1 MSSQKTSH
9 PASTNLINIS
19 EPGSI
24 PYVDITTSN
33 FGEILSV
40 TKDIADK
47 GWVVM
52 TPAGPLVVGYKQIK
66 TILRNPEW
74 ISLLSSFSMLDQM
87 EDGGP
92 DLNKMLEQA
101 QRIIPEVPSTV
112 QMRPNVLSVEGEDH
126 KRLRRLVNSS
136 FTSGNTNRHR
146 GFMREHAR
154 NLLHDIT
161 ENKKA
166 EMVSEFCRP
175 YPVPVI
181 CRILGV
187 DDSDWELFDEW
198 ADIIFSALDA
208 DIESVI
214 GRLSEITRA
223 QRELDS
229 YVQNLIAKRVESPEN
244 DLLTD
249 LVHSHYNEDQLSH
262 DELSAMVEAILL
274 AGTDTT
280 RNQLGAL
287 LAVLADHPEQYEAL
301 RKDPSLVP
309 AAVEESLRYISAVRT
324 TGRLASKDQTIDGVF
339 FPAGSTVLL
348 GLHAGGLSEAEE
360 QGYDFNILRES
371 GCPHLAFG
379 SGSHHCLGASLARAE
394 LQEALSAFIEM
405 VPAYE
410 LISPVSWKPLSM
422 GIWGPSKLEI
432 QILENPK
439 SRTATPVNEKYI
451 STLKTPVHNT
461 EIAYSSEIDQWVR
474 EAAASRKALRGSI
487 PDLIRKPKFPPVGR
501 LLVTVFRFGRAYIGW
516 KLKSR
521 KMKPET
527 RNELLYARLRR
538 AAELQGPT
546 YVKLAQLISAAE
558 GVFPEALVSECK
570 KCRDQVSPD
579 SWKRI
584 SKVLEGELGP
594 DFGEVNVI
602 DQTPIA
608 SASIAQVHEAKLVD
622 GSDVVIKIQRPGI
635 RRKVTNDLK
644 VMAWVAPKLV
654 GKIPVAALA
663 NPPALVELFAETICE
678 ELDFKLEVANL
689 YEIERVLSANQK
701 QDWEIPHPVLSL
713 VTERVIVMS
722 KVSGHSLGEA
732 IVSGIEP
739 ETSSTIFRQMV
750 EGLLEGAVIHGVF
763 HGDFH
768 AGNVFLSPSGKIGL
782 VDFGIT
788 GRLEGERRLAFLRY
802 VVGLMTG
809 DVESQVGGIK
819 DLGAFPVDS
828 DIGQI
833 ISEFQL
839 ERNDFDPLDLSEE
852 EFIDEFRNLIK
863 GLLAEGARIPKELM
877 LFVKNFA
884 YLSSVMQELDPE
896 MDLLQEFLEV
906 AASFFGKNGV
916 RVATEI
922 GFSLSADDVSDVT
935 FRRVAGIRDNV
946 STLTWKELGERRSSI
961 IERMD
966 KRSIRKIID

>member
-1 MSSQKTSH
+1 MTISK
-9 PASTNLINIS
+9 NLKSDSIDLIDITD
-19 EPGSI
+19 PGSI
-24 PYVDITTSN
+24 PYVDISTSN
-33 FGEILSV
+33 FGEILTASQNV
-40 TKDIADK
+40 AKK

-52 TPAGPLVVGYKQIK
+52 TPAGPLVIGYKQIK

-87 EDGGP
+87 EERGP

-146 GFMREHAR
+146 NFMRDHAM
-154 NLLHDIT
+154 NLLHDIK
-161 ENKKA
+161 EKGGA

-187 DDSDWELFDEW
+187 NDADWKLFDEW

-208 DIESVI
+208 DVESVI

-229 YVQNLIAKRVESPEN
+229 YVQDLISKRSVKPED
-244 DLLTD
+244 DLLSD
-249 LVHSHYNEDQLSH
+249 LVQSHYNEDKLSH

-280 RNQLGAL
+280 RNQLGAI
-287 LAVLADHPEQYEAL
+287 LAVLADHPDQYEAL
-301 RKDPSLVP
+301 RQDPSLVA

-324 TGRLASKDQTIDGVF
+324 TGRLASKDQIIDGFF

-348 GLHAGGLSEAEE
+348 GLHAGGLSEAEH
-360 QGYDFNILRES
+360 QGYEFNILRES

-379 SGSHHCLGASLARAE
+379 SGAHHCLGASLARAE
-394 LQEALSAFIEM
+394 LQEALSVFVEM

-410 LISPVSWKPLSM
+410 LVSPISWKPLSM

-432 QILENPK
+432 RILEGPK
-439 SRTATPVNEKYI
+439 SENI
-451 STLKTPVHNT
+451 STLDEAFGSTLKQPVRDS
-461 EIAYSSEIDQWVR
+461 EITYSSEIDQWVR
-474 EAAASRKALRGSI
+474 EAAESRKSLRSSI
-487 PDLIRKPKFPPVGR
+487 PSLIRKPKFPPLGR

-516 KLKSR
+516 KIQSNKVN
-521 KMKPET
+521 PDT
-527 RNELLYARLRR
+527 RNKLLYERLRR

-558 GVFPEALVSECK
+558 GVFPDALVAECK
-570 KCRDQVSPD
+570 KCRDQVSPE

-584 SKVLEGELGP
+584 SKVLTQELGP
-594 DFGEVNVI
+594 ALQEIYDLG
-602 DQTPIA
+602 QTPIA

-622 GSDVVIKIQRPGI
+622 GSNVVIKIQRPGI

-654 GKIPVAALA
+654 GKIPVTALA

-689 YEIERVLSANQK
+689 FEIERVLSASQK
-701 QDWEIPHPVLSL
+701 QEWEIPNPVLDFT
-713 VTERVIVMS
+713 TERIIVMS
-722 KVSGHSLGEA
+722 KVSGCSLGEA
-732 IVSGIEP
+732 ITSGIKP
-739 ETSSTIFRQMV
+739 EKSSAIFRQMV

-768 AGNVFLSPSGKIGL
+768 AGNVFLSPSGEIGL

-809 DVESQVGGIK
+809 DVESQVVGIK

-828 DIGQI
+828 DIGLI

-839 ERNDFDPLDLSEE
+839 ERNNFDPLDLSEE
-852 EFIDEFRNLIK
+852 EFIDEFRSLIK

-906 AASFFGKNGV
+906 ASSFFGKNGV

-922 GFSLSADDVSDVT
+922 GFSLGADDVSDIT
-935 FRRVAGIRDNV
+935 FRRVAGIRDTV
-946 STLTWKELGERRSSI
+946 STLTWKELGERRSSLL
-961 IERMD
+961 ERMD
-966 KRSIRKIID
+966 RRSIKKIID

>member
-1 MSSQKTSH
+1 MD
-9 PASTNLINIS
+9 LIDIT

-24 PYVDITTSN
+24 PYVDIPTSN
-33 FGEILSV
+33 FGEILAASQDV
-40 TKDIADK
+40 SEK
-47 GWVVM
+47 GWIVM
-52 TPAGPLVVGYKQIK
+52 TPAGPLVIGYKQIK
-66 TILRNPEW
+66 SILRNPEW

-87 EDGGP
+87 QEGGP

-101 QRIIPEVPSTV
+101 QKIIPEVPSTV

-136 FTSGNTNRHR
+136 FSSGNTNRHR
-146 GFMREHAR
+146 NFMRDHAT
-154 NLLHDIT
+154 NLLNDIK
-161 ENKKA
+161 EKGEA

-187 DDSDWELFDEW
+187 NDGDWKLFDEW

-208 DIESVI
+208 DVESVI
-214 GRLSEITRA
+214 PRLGEITRA

-229 YVQNLIAKRVESPEN
+229 YVQDLILKRSVKPED
-244 DLLTD
+244 DLLSD
-249 LVHSHYNEDQLSH
+249 LVQSHYNEDKLSH

-280 RNQLGAL
+280 RNQLGAI
-287 LAVLADHPEQYEAL
+287 LAVLADHPDQYEAL
-301 RKDPSLVP
+301 RQDPSLV
-309 AAVEESLRYISAVRT
+309 AATVEESLRYISAVRT
-324 TGRLASKDQTIDGVF
+324 TGRLATKDQIIGEVF

-348 GLHAGGLSEAEE
+348 GLHAGGLSEAES
-360 QGYDFNILRES
+360 QGYEFNILRES

-379 SGSHHCLGASLARAE
+379 SGAHHCLGASLARAE
-394 LQEALSAFIEM
+394 LQEALSAFVEM

-410 LISPVSWKPLSM
+410 LTSPITWKPLSM

-432 QILENPK
+432 RILEDPNSK
-439 SRTATPVNEKYI
+439 NI
-451 STLKTPVHNT
+451 STLDETFGSTLKQPVSNS
-461 EIAYSSEIDQWVR
+461 EITYSSEIDEWVR
-474 EAAASRKALRGSI
+474 EAAESRKAVRSSI
-487 PDLIRKPKFPPVGR
+487 PSLIRKPKFPPLGR
-501 LLVTVFRFGRAYIGW
+501 LLITVLRFGRAYIGW
-516 KLKSR
+516 KLISK
-521 KMKPET
+521 KDNPEI
-527 RNELLYARLRR
+527 RNKLLYERLRK

-558 GVFPEALVSECK
+558 GVFPDALVAECK
-570 KCRDQVSPD
+570 KCRDQVSPE
-579 SWKRI
+579 SWKKI
-584 SKVLEGELGP
+584 SKVLEQELGP
-594 DFGEVNVI
+594 DLQQI
-602 DQTPIA
+602 CDLDQTPIA
-608 SASIAQVHEAKLVD
+608 SASIAQVHEARLAD
-622 GSDVVIKIQRPGI
+622 GTNIVIKIQRPGI

-689 YEIERVLSANQK
+689 FEIERVLSASQK
-701 QDWEIPHPVLSL
+701 QEWEIPEPELNL
-713 VTERVIVMS
+713 VTEKIIVMS
-722 KVSGHSLGEA
+722 KVSGCSLGEA
-732 IVSGIEP
+732 IITGIKP
-739 ETSSTIFRQMV
+739 EQTSTIFRQMV

-768 AGNVFLSPSGKIGL
+768 AGNVFLSPSGEIGL

-809 DVESQVGGIK
+809 DVESQVVGIK
-819 DLGAFPVDS
+819 DLGAFPADS
-828 DIGQI
+828 DIGLI
-833 ISEFQL
+833 ISQFQL
-839 ERNDFDPLDLSEE
+839 ERNNFDPLDLSEE
-852 EFIDEFRNLIK
+852 EFIGEFRNLIK

-906 AASFFGKNGV
+906 ASSFFGKNGV

-922 GFSLSADDVSDVT
+922 GFSLGTDDVSDAT
-935 FRRVAGIRDNV
+935 FRRVAGIRDTV
-946 STLTWKELGERRSSI
+946 STLTWKELGERRSSLL
-961 IERMD
+961 ERMD
-966 KRSIRKIID
+966 RRSIKKIID

>member
-1 MSSQKTSH
+1 MD
-9 PASTNLINIS
+9 LIDIT

-24 PYVDITTSN
+24 PYVDIPTSN
-33 FGEILSV
+33 FGEILAASQDV
-40 TKDIADK
+40 SKK
-47 GWVVM
+47 GWIVM
-52 TPAGPLVVGYKQIK
+52 TPAGPLVIGYKQIK
-66 TILRNPEW
+66 NILRNPEW

-87 EDGGP
+87 QEGGP

-101 QRIIPEVPSTV
+101 QKIIPEVPSTV

-146 GFMREHAR
+146 NFMRDHAT
-154 NLLHDIT
+154 NLLNDIK
-161 ENKKA
+161 EKGKA

-187 DDSDWELFDEW
+187 DDADWKLFDEW

-208 DIESVI
+208 DVESVI
-214 GRLSEITRA
+214 PRLGEITRA

-229 YVQNLIAKRVESPEN
+229 YVQDLILKRSVKPED
-244 DLLTD
+244 DLLSD
-249 LVHSHYNEDQLSH
+249 LVQSHYNEDKLSH

-280 RNQLGAL
+280 RNQLGAI
-287 LAVLADHPEQYEAL
+287 LAVLADHPDQYEAL
-301 RKDPSLVP
+301 RQDPSLV
-309 AAVEESLRYISAVRT
+309 AATVEESLRYISAVRT
-324 TGRLASKDQTIDGVF
+324 TGRLATKDQIIGEVF

-348 GLHAGGLSEAEE
+348 GLHAGGLSEAES
-360 QGYDFNILRES
+360 QGYEFNILRES

-379 SGSHHCLGASLARAE
+379 SGAHHCLGASLARAE
-394 LQEALSAFIEM
+394 LQEALSAFVEM

-410 LISPVSWKPLSM
+410 LTSPITWKPLSM

-432 QILENPK
+432 RILEDPNSK
-439 SRTATPVNEKYI
+439 NI
-451 STLKTPVHNT
+451 STLDETFGSTLKQPVSNS
-461 EIAYSSEIDQWVR
+461 EITYSSEIDEWVR
-474 EAAASRKALRGSI
+474 EAAESRKAVRSSI
-487 PDLIRKPKFPPVGR
+487 PSLIRKPKFPPLGR
-501 LLVTVFRFGRAYIGW
+501 LLITVLRFGRAYIGW
-516 KLKSR
+516 KLISK
-521 KMKPET
+521 KDNPEI
-527 RNELLYARLRR
+527 RNKLLYERLRK

-558 GVFPEALVSECK
+558 GVFPDALVAECK
-570 KCRDQVSPD
+570 KCRDQVSPE
-579 SWKRI
+579 SWKKI
-584 SKVLEGELGP
+584 SKVLEQELGP
-594 DFGEVNVI
+594 DLQQI
-602 DQTPIA
+602 CDLDQTPIA
-608 SASIAQVHEAKLVD
+608 SASIAQVHEARLAD
-622 GSDVVIKIQRPGI
+622 GTNIVIKIQRPGI

-689 YEIERVLSANQK
+689 FEIERVLSASQK
-701 QDWEIPHPVLSL
+701 QEWEIPEPELNL
-713 VTERVIVMS
+713 VTEKIIVMS
-722 KVSGHSLGEA
+722 KVSGCSLGEA
-732 IVSGIEP
+732 IITGIKP
-739 ETSSTIFRQMV
+739 EQTSTIFRQMV

-768 AGNVFLSPSGKIGL
+768 AGNVFLSPSGEIGL

-809 DVESQVGGIK
+809 DVESQVVGIK
-819 DLGAFPVDS
+819 DLGAFPADS
-828 DIGQI
+828 DIGLI
-833 ISEFQL
+833 ISQFQL
-839 ERNDFDPLDLSEE
+839 ERNNFDPLDLSEE

-906 AASFFGKNGV
+906 ASSFFGKNGV

-922 GFSLSADDVSDVT
+922 GFSLGTDDVSDAT
-935 FRRVAGIRDNV
+935 FRRVAGIRDTV
-946 STLTWKELGERRSSI
+946 STLTWKELGERRSSLL
-961 IERMD
+961 ERMD
-966 KRSIRKIID
+966 RRSIKKIID

>member
-1 MSSQKTSH
+1 MTISK
-9 PASTNLINIS
+9 NLKSDSIDLIDITD
-19 EPGSI
+19 PGSI
-24 PYVDITTSN
+24 PYVDISTSN
-33 FGEILSV
+33 FGEILTASQNV
-40 TKDIADK
+40 AKK

-52 TPAGPLVVGYKQIK
+52 TPAGPLVIGYKQIK

-87 EDGGP
+87 EERGP

-146 GFMREHAR
+146 NFMRDHAM
-154 NLLHDIT
+154 NLLHDIK
-161 ENKKA
+161 EKGGA

-187 DDSDWELFDEW
+187 NDADWKLFDEW

-208 DIESVI
+208 DVESVI

-229 YVQNLIAKRVESPEN
+229 YVQDLISKRSVKPED
-244 DLLTD
+244 DLLSD
-249 LVHSHYNEDQLSH
+249 LVQSHYNEDKLSH

-280 RNQLGAL
+280 RNQLGAI
-287 LAVLADHPEQYEAL
+287 LAVLADHPDQYEAL
-301 RKDPSLVP
+301 RQDPSLVA

-324 TGRLASKDQTIDGVF
+324 TGRLASKDQIIDGFF

-348 GLHAGGLSEAEE
+348 GLHAGGLSEAEH
-360 QGYDFNILRES
+360 QGYEFNILRES

-379 SGSHHCLGASLARAE
+379 SGAHHCLGASLARAE
-394 LQEALSAFIEM
+394 LQEALSVFVEM

-410 LISPVSWKPLSM
+410 LVSPISWKPLSM

-432 QILENPK
+432 RILEGPK
-439 SRTATPVNEKYI
+439 SENI
-451 STLKTPVHNT
+451 STLDEAFGSTLKQPVRDS
-461 EIAYSSEIDQWVR
+461 EITYSSEIDQWVR
-474 EAAASRKALRGSI
+474 EAAESRKSLRSSI
-487 PDLIRKPKFPPVGR
+487 PSLIRKPKFPPLGR

-516 KLKSR
+516 KLQSNKVN
-521 KMKPET
+521 PDT
-527 RNELLYARLRR
+527 RNKLLYERLRR

-558 GVFPEALVSECK
+558 GVFPDALVAECK
-570 KCRDQVSPD
+570 KCRDQVSPE

-584 SKVLEGELGP
+584 SKVLTQELGP
-594 DFGEVNVI
+594 ALQEIYDLG
-602 DQTPIA
+602 QTPIA

-622 GSDVVIKIQRPGI
+622 GSNVVIKIQRPGI

-654 GKIPVAALA
+654 GKIPVTALA

-689 YEIERVLSANQK
+689 FEIERVLSASQK
-701 QDWEIPHPVLSL
+701 QEWEIPNPVLDFT
-713 VTERVIVMS
+713 TERIIVMS
-722 KVSGHSLGEA
+722 KVSGCSLGEA
-732 IVSGIEP
+732 ITSGIKP
-739 ETSSTIFRQMV
+739 EKSSAIFRQMV

-768 AGNVFLSPSGKIGL
+768 AGNVFLSPSGEIGL

-809 DVESQVGGIK
+809 DVESQVVGIK

-828 DIGQI
+828 DIGLI

-839 ERNDFDPLDLSEE
+839 ERNNFDPLDLSEE
-852 EFIDEFRNLIK
+852 EFIDEFRSLIK

-906 AASFFGKNGV
+906 ASSFFGKNGV

-922 GFSLSADDVSDVT
+922 GFSLGADDVSDIT
-935 FRRVAGIRDNV
+935 FRRVAGIRDTV
-946 STLTWKELGERRSSI
+946 STLTWKELGERRSSLL
-961 IERMD
+961 ERMD
-966 KRSIRKIID
+966 RRSIKKIID

>member
-1 MSSQKTSH
+1 MPSQKTSQ

-24 PYVDITTSN
+24 PYVDIPTSN
-33 FGEILSV
+33 FGEILAASQDV
-40 TKDIADK
+40 AKK

-66 TILRNPEW
+66 SILRNPEW

-87 EDGGP
+87 QEGGP

-101 QRIIPEVPSTV
+101 QKIVPEVPSTV
-112 QMRPNVLSVEGEDH
+112 RMRPNVLSVEGEDH

-146 GFMREHAR
+146 KFMRDHAT
-154 NLLHDIT
+154 NLLNHIK
-161 ENKKA
+161 ERGEA

-187 DDSDWELFDEW
+187 NDADWKLFDEW

-208 DIESVI
+208 DVESVI
-214 GRLSEITRA
+214 GRLGEITQA
-223 QRELDS
+223 QRELDA
-229 YVQNLIAKRVESPEN
+229 YVQDLILKRSVKPED
-244 DLLTD
+244 DLLSD
-249 LVHSHYNEDQLSH
+249 LVQSHYNEDKLSH

-280 RNQLGAL
+280 RNQLGAI
-287 LAVLADHPEQYEAL
+287 LAVLADHPDQYEAL
-301 RKDPSLVP
+301 RQDPTLIG

-324 TGRLASKDQTIDGVF
+324 TGRLATTDQIIDGIL

-348 GLHAGGLSEAEE
+348 GLHAGGLSEAES
-360 QGYDFNILRES
+360 QGYEFNILRES

-379 SGSHHCLGASLARAE
+379 SGAHHCLGASLARAE
-394 LQEALSAFIEM
+394 LQEALSAFVEM

-410 LISPVSWKPLSM
+410 LISPITWKPLSM
-422 GIWGPSKLEI
+422 GIWGPAKLEI
-432 QILENPK
+432 RILEDPNSK
-439 SRTATPVNEKYI
+439 EISSLSETFGSTRKQPVGNNEI
-451 STLKTPVHNT
+451 T
-461 EIAYSSEIDQWVR
+461 YSSEIDNWVR
-474 EAAASRKALRGSI
+474 DAAESRKALRSSI
-487 PDLIRKPKFPPVGR
+487 PSLIRKPKFPPLGR
-501 LLVTVFRFGRAYIGW
+501 LLITVLRFGKAYIGW
-516 KLKSR
+516 KLKS
-521 KMKPET
+521 KKDNPET
-527 RNELLYARLRR
+527 RNKLLYERLRK

-558 GVFPEALVSECK
+558 GVFPDALVAECK
-570 KCRDQVSPD
+570 KCRDQVSPEP
-579 SWKRI
+579 WKKI
-584 SKVLEGELGP
+584 TKVLEQELGP
-594 DFGEVNVI
+594 ALQEISDL
-602 DQTPIA
+602 DQIPIA
-608 SASIAQVHEAKLVD
+608 SASIAQVHEAKLDD
-622 GSDVVIKIQRPGI
+622 GTNIVIKIQRPGI

-678 ELDFKLEVANL
+678 ELDFRLEVANL
-689 YEIERVLSANQK
+689 FEIKRVLSGSQK
-701 QDWEIPHPVLSL
+701 QEWEIPDPELNF
-713 VTERVIVMS
+713 VTERIIVMS
-722 KVSGHSLGEA
+722 KISGCSLGDA
-732 IVSGIEP
+732 IVTGIEP
-739 ETSSTIFRQMV
+739 EKTSAIFRQMV

-768 AGNVFLSPSGKIGL
+768 AGNVFLSPSGEIGL

-809 DVESQVGGIK
+809 DVESQVVGIK
-819 DLGAFPVDS
+819 DLGAFPADS
-828 DIGQI
+828 DIGLI

-852 EFIDEFRNLIK
+852 EFINEFRNLIK

-906 AASFFGKNGV
+906 ASSFFGKNGV

-922 GFSLSADDVSDVT
+922 GFSLGTDDVSDAT
-935 FRRVAGIRDNV
+935 FRRVAGIRDTV
-946 STLTWKELGERRSSI
+946 STLTWKELGERRSSLL
-961 IERMD
+961 ERMD
-966 KRSIRKIID
+966 KKSIKKIID

>member
-1 MSSQKTSH
+1 
-9 PASTNLINIS
+9 
-19 EPGSI
+19 
-24 PYVDITTSN
+24 
-33 FGEILSV
+33 
-40 TKDIADK
+40 
-47 GWVVM
+47 
-52 TPAGPLVVGYKQIK
+52 
-66 TILRNPEW
+66 
-74 ISLLSSFSMLDQM
+74 
-87 EDGGP
+87 
-92 DLNKMLEQA
+92 
-101 QRIIPEVPSTV
+101 
-112 QMRPNVLSVEGEDH
+112 
-126 KRLRRLVNSS
+126 
-136 FTSGNTNRHR
+136 
-146 GFMREHAR
+146 
-154 NLLHDIT
+154 
-161 ENKKA
+161 
-166 EMVSEFCRP
+166 
-175 YPVPVI
+175 
-181 CRILGV
+181 
-187 DDSDWELFDEW
+187 
-198 ADIIFSALDA
+198 
-208 DIESVI
+208 
-214 GRLSEITRA
+214 
-223 QRELDS
+223 
-229 YVQNLIAKRVESPEN
+229 
-244 DLLTD
+244 
-249 LVHSHYNEDQLSH
+249 
-262 DELSAMVEAILL
+262 
-274 AGTDTT
+274 
-280 RNQLGAL
+280 
-287 LAVLADHPEQYEAL
+287 
-301 RKDPSLVP
+301 
-309 AAVEESLRYISAVRT
+309 
-324 TGRLASKDQTIDGVF
+324 
-339 FPAGSTVLL
+339 
-348 GLHAGGLSEAEE
+348 
-360 QGYDFNILRES
+360 
-371 GCPHLAFG
+371 
-379 SGSHHCLGASLARAE
+379 
-394 LQEALSAFIEM
+394 
-405 VPAYE
+405 
-410 LISPVSWKPLSM
+410 
-422 GIWGPSKLEI
+422 
-432 QILENPK
+432 
-439 SRTATPVNEKYI
+439 
-451 STLKTPVHNT
+451 
-461 EIAYSSEIDQWVR
+461 
-474 EAAASRKALRGSI
+474 
-487 PDLIRKPKFPPVGR
+487 
-501 LLVTVFRFGRAYIGW
+501 
-516 KLKSR
+516 
-521 KMKPET
+521 MKPET

-594 DFGEVNVI
+594 DFSQVNVL

-608 SASIAQVHEAKLVD
+608 SASIAQVHEAKLID

-689 YEIERVLSANQK
+689 YESERVLSANQK

-739 ETSSTIFRQMV
+739 EKSSAIFRQMV

-788 GRLEGERRLAFLRY
+788 GRLEGDRRLAFLRY

-966 KRSIRKIID
+966 RRSIRKIID